1 MMNVLVTGGAG
12 FIGSHIV
19 EGMVKRGI
27 RTRVLDDFS
36 TGSRENLEGIEGI
49 EVIEADIRDYD
60 ALRTAMDGIEIVF
73 HHAALASVSA
83 SVKDPVRSNSVNLD
97 GTVKVLSAAKD
108 AGVKKVV
115 YAGSSS
121 AYGDTP
127 AQPKVESMREQP
139 ISPYAVNK
147 TAGEKYCNVFS
158 RIYGLETVV
167 LRYFN
172 VFGPRQDPLSHYSGV
187 ISLFIQKL
195 LDGQRPIIYG
205 DGEQTRDFVYVGNVV
220 MANIF
225 ASVSRIGGGEVFN
238 VATGEKVTINRLL
251 EIIMELLEIENV
263 KPIYREHRK
272 GDLKHSLADIG
283 KAQQAFGYWPVIGLR
298 EGLKKTIDWYRNL
311 KANQKD

>member
-1 MMNVLVTGGAG
+1 MTNVLVTGGAG

-19 EGMVKRGI
+19 EGMIKRGI
-27 RTRVLDDFS
+27 TTRVLDDFS

-60 ALRTAMDGIEIVF
+60 ALRAAMERIEIVF

-83 SVKDPVRSNSVNLD
+83 SVKDPVLSNSVNLD

-172 VFGPRQDPLSHYSGV
+172 VFGPRQDPSSHYSGV

-195 LDGQRPIIYG
+195 LAGQRPIIYG
-205 DGEQTRDFVYVGNVV
+205 DGEQTRDFVFVGNVV

-238 VATGEKVTINRLL
+238 VATGEKVSINRLL
-251 EIIMELLEIENV
+251 EIIMELLDIKNV

-298 EGLKKTIDWYRNL
+298 EGLKRTIDWYKNL

>member
-1 MMNVLVTGGAG
+1 MTNVLVTGGAG

-36 TGSRENLEGIEGI
+36 TGRRENLEGIEGI
-49 EVIEADIRDYD
+49 EIIEADIRDYD
-60 ALRTAMDGIEIVF
+60 ALRAAMEGIEIVF

-83 SVKDPVRSNSVNLD
+83 SVKDPVLSNSVNLD

-172 VFGPRQDPLSHYSGV
+172 VFGPRQDPSSHYSGV
-187 ISLFIQKL
+187 ISLFVQKL

-238 VATGEKVTINRLL
+238 VATGEKVSINQILG
-251 EIIMELLEIENV
+251 IIMELLDIKDV

-298 EGLKKTIDWYRNL
+298 EGLKRTIDWYKNL
-311 KANQKD
+311 KTNQKD